1 MMVGVVVLVVAAP
14 WPPGALT
21 LALSRRAGEGTVV
34 VGGGASATRVVFQE
48 MGLLRG
54 GGWLLWERAGDV

>member
-1 MMVGVVVLVVAAP
+1 MVGVVVLVVAAP

-34 VGGGASATRVVFQE
+34 V
-48 MGLLRG
+48 
-54 GGWLLWERAGDV
+54 